1 MRRGVGLRLVAASGT
16 ILLGHALCSCGPTE
30 TTCEENATC
39 PAAGGGAGMDAGG
52 AGGAA
57 GTDGGGTGGTDGSAG
72 TGGASEAGAD
82 ASGDA
87 SADSDAPACN
97 TGLSPSEASC
107 LVDDAYGV
115 FVSAAASD
123 AGTATGSRS
132 KPFLTI
138 AEGLAAAKKGTLRV
152 YACGTFTTP
161 VTIDAALDG
170 VRLYGGF
177 DCTTW
182 AYSAANRTVV
192 KPAAAG
198 VALKVTG
205 VKALEISDFEFDALD
220 AAKAGE
226 SSIGAIVDTSDGVTL
241 TRVKLVAG
249 KGADGAAGDDGGP
262 GQNGPPV
269 DPQQQGG
276 LNASCSAT
284 SRPGGSWGGVPSS
297 CASLGGAGGDAK
309 LNSDGTAGSPG
320 DPRANVTPG
329 GTDNGGAKGGQNGTI
344 GSPGDSGTS
353 GAGALA
359 PLAFT
364 ASGYTLPDPGA
375 KGTDGFPG
383 QGGGGGGASNAPFGS
398 GCFGASGG
406 AGGMG
411 GCGGKPGTGG
421 GSGGASVALFSW
433 QSGVTLTGCTLISAT
448 GGAGGKGGNGGAGG
462 TGQAGAVG
470 GAAYTVDGGTSI
482 GKGGDGGKGGNG
494 GPGGAGAGGH
504 GGPSFALVCAGT
516 SAKQNS
522 TTLQPGTGGA
532 KGSGGSVPSA
542 AGDGQTGLAAAEY
555 KLP

>member
-1 MRRGVGLRLVAASGT
+1 V
-16 ILLGHALCSCGPTE
+16 
-30 TTCEENATC
+30 
-39 PAAGGGAGMDAGG
+39 
-52 AGGAA
+52 
-57 GTDGGGTGGTDGSAG
+57 TGDVT
-72 TGGASEAGAD
+72 
-82 ASGDA
+82 
-87 SADSDAPACN
+87 ADSDAPACN
-97 TGLSPSEASC
+97 TDAAPGEASC

-123 AGTATGSRS
+123 AGAANGTRS

-138 AEGLAAAKKGTLRV
+138 ADGLAAAKKGTLRV
-152 YACGTFTTP
+152 YACGTFATP

-177 DCTTW
+177 DCGSW
-182 AYSAANRTVV
+182 AYSAANHTVV

-205 VKALEISDFEFDALD
+205 VKTLEIADIEFDAMD
-220 AAKAGE
+220 AAVGE
-226 SSIGAIVDTSDGVTL
+226 SSIAAMVDASDGVTL

-249 KGADGAAGDDGGP
+249 KGGDGAVGTDGGKVDD
-262 GQNGPPV
+262 GPPV

-297 CASLGGAGGDAK
+297 CTSLGGAGGDAK

-320 DPRANVTPG
+320 DPRTNVTPG
-329 GTDNGGAKGGQNGTI
+329 GTDNSGAKGGQNGTA
-344 GSPGDSGTS
+344 GSPGNAGTF
-353 GAGALA
+353 GAAA
-359 PLAFT
+359 AASLAFT

-383 QGGGGGGASNAPFGS
+383 QGGGGGGASNAVFGS

-411 GCGGKPGTGG
+411 GCGGKLGTGG
-421 GSGGASVALFSW
+421 GSGGASVALLSW
-433 QSGVTLTGCTLISAT
+433 QSSVTLTGCTLISAA
-448 GGAGGKGGNGGAGG
+448 GGAGGKGGKGGKGG
-462 TGQAGAVG
+462 TGQIGAVG
-470 GAAYTVDGGTSI
+470 GAAYVVDGGTSI

-532 KGSGGSVPSA
+532 KGSGGSLPTA
-542 AGDGQTGLAAAEY
+542 AGDGQTGLSAAEY